1 MDMAIEVRELVVKAR
16 IEDPKQNT
24 PLSGGAQSS
33 TQSSLTGR
41 DLQKI
46 ISMCTEEVLKVLKRK
61 NER

>member
-1 MDMAIEVRELVVKAR
+1 MAIEVRELVVKAR

-24 PLSGGAQSS
+24 PSTNGTQSS
-33 TQSSLTGR
+33 SQSSLTSR